1 MKTDRRMRLTFNWN
15 SKGLLKYYILRL
27 ESFRGCSL
35 GPESCSIVRFYLCLL
50 LILNRPSQ
58 IETMVDNADIKC
70 KSPGGSRPVTCTGP
84 SSFDLGPGYQ
94 APIVRKVYKRRFIG
108 VAHLALLNIVVSWD
122 VSYRLPTTIK
132 QKY

>member
-27 ESFRGCSL
+27 ESFRGLVWDLSL
-35 GPESCSIVRFYLCLL
+35 AQLLDFICLL

-122 VSYRLPTTIK
+122 VSYRLPTTLK